1 MIDQKLLRED
11 LKNIEKKL
19 QTKDSTIDLSSYGS
33 LDQSIRKMQTE
44 VEELKSV
51 KNSTSKEIGL
61 KKRNGEDASSLLEEM
76 GKISEK
82 IHQIDHQLKEQT
94 EKREEIL
101 LYLPNI
107 PDESAAVSLDPKDNV
122 CVKEFGERKEFSFP
136 FKNHLELNESLKLFD
151 FERGAK
157 ISGRGFV
164 VYTDRGAKLEWALL
178 NYMLDMHRKNGYRQI
193 MPPILLRKE
202 MMQASAHLPKFE
214 DQLFQIHDQDFHLYL
229 LPTSEAAL
237 NALHQNEVLD
247 ESSLPKLYTS
257 YTPCFRREA
266 GAAGANERGLIRTH
280 QFNKVELFS
289 VCKPEDSEAIFDKMV
304 KSAESIVEGLE
315 LHYKNMLLVTG
326 DMSFAAAK
334 TVDLE
339 VFLPGQDRYYE
350 VSSISNC
357 TDFQARRSK
366 IRYKGKEGKP
376 KLAYTLNGSG
386 VATSRLMVALLETH
400 QQEDGSVQLPK
411 ALYPYLE
418 EDMLHLKPL

>member
-1 MIDQKLLRED
+1 
-11 LKNIEKKL
+11 
-19 QTKDSTIDLSSYGS
+19 
-33 LDQSIRKMQTE
+33 MQTE
-44 VEELKSV
+44 VEQLKSI
-51 KNSTSKEIGL
+51 KNETSKEIGF
-61 KKRNGEDASSLLEEM
+61 KKRAGEDTSSLLGEM
-76 GKISEK
+76 GKIGEK
-82 IHQIDHQLKEQT
+82 IHQIDHRLREET
-94 EKREEIL
+94 EKRENIL

-107 PDESAAVSLDPKDNV
+107 PNKDIPVSLDPKDNV
-122 CVKEFGERKEFSFP
+122 CIKEFGKRKEFSFP
-136 FKNHLELNESLKLFD
+136 FKNHLELNDSLKLFD
-151 FERGAK
+151 FEKGAK

-178 NYMLDMHRKNGYRQI
+178 NYMLDIHKKNGYRQI

-214 DQLFQIHDQDFHLYL
+214 DQRFQIHDEDFHLYM
-229 LPTSEAAL
+229 LPTAEAAL
-237 NALHQNEVLD
+237 NALHQDEIIE

-289 VCKPEDSEAIFDKMV
+289 VCRPQDGDASFEKMV
-304 KSAESIVEGLE
+304 KSAESIIEGLE

-334 TVDLE
+334 TIDLE

-366 IRYKGKEGKP
+366 IRYKEKEGKP

-386 VATSRLMVALLETH
+386 VATSRLMVSLLETH
-400 QQEDGSVQLPK
+400 QQEDGSVHLPK
-411 ALYPYLE
+411 ALYPYVE